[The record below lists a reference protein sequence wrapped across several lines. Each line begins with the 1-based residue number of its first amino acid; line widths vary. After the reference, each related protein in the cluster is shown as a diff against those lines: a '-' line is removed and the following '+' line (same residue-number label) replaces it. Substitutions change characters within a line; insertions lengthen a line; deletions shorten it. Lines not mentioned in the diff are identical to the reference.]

1 MAWPASAGLRVTA
14 AWAIISAMNSAMRKR
29 ALPVLAFLLAAL
41 LAAPAHADRRR
52 GGPEVDAPHGF
63 APRGMAERRISLEQ
77 AITIVQRE
85 TGGRVLDARD
95 QGERY
100 RVKILTRRGEVR
112 VVYVDAETGEM
123 R

>member
-1 MAWPASAGLRVTA
+1 
-14 AWAIISAMNSAMRKR
+14 
-29 ALPVLAFLLAAL
+29 
-41 LAAPAHADRRR
+41 
-52 GGPEVDAPHGF
+52 
-63 APRGMAERRISLEQ
+63 MAERRISLEQ

-112 VVYVDAETGEM
+112 VVYVDATSGEM

>member
-1 MAWPASAGLRVTA
+1 MRVKA
-14 AWAIISAMNSAMRKR
+14 AWAIIFAMNSTMRKR
-29 ALPVLAFLLAAL
+29 TLPALAVLLAL
-41 LAAPAHADRRR
+41 VLAAPAQADRKRWAEEA
-52 GGPEVDAPHGF
+52 GPQGF
-63 APRGMAERRISLEQ
+63 APRSTAERRVSLEQ
-77 AITIVQRE
+77 AIAIVQRE

-112 VVYVDAETGEM
+112 VVYVDAATGEM